1 MKSCDSTRSIR
12 CSCLRWTMAA
22 ASLATIACTGIS
34 TLIVCWV
41 TSCNAFC
48 QCTVLVVNWSARWT
62 SSLCACHLASSHAY
76 SSTRALAAAIHSG
89 SPWPA
94 RRKNYSI
101 RLHARTH
108 HFDPVSDEFF
118 PLKHHINTVFLSVTL
133 SNVIAKFVVCIK
145 SANQRST
152 NVATALLYRGRACS
166 ESHRLIQVGGA
177 RNFWCSQC
185 VTRLLTSNL
194 NLVID
199 LTAKSC
205 RP

>member
-62 SSLCACHLASSHAY
+62 SSLCARHLASSHAY

-118 PLKHHINTVFLSVTL
+118 PLKHHINTVFLSVTPWLRNSQFAINLLIKVLRML
-133 SNVIAKFVVCIK
+133 SR
-145 SANQRST
+145 RS
-152 NVATALLYRGRACS
+152 YI
-166 ESHRLIQVGGA
+166 EGA
-177 RNFWCSQC
+177 RAASR
-185 VTRLLTSNL
+185 T
-194 NLVID
+194 D
-199 LTAKSC
+199 
-205 RP
+205 